1 MFGFRLPG
9 AAALL
14 IAAAFLVTALL
25 LLGLY
30 FWSPRGTL
38 RITAGPTGGIAQ
50 RFISAFVSVTT
61 KLHPNIRF
69 ETVPVAD
76 LEASSTAM
84 EDGRVDIALVRS
96 DVKPPVNGQT
106 LVILRRDVVAIVLPA
121 KSPIKNIT
129 NLLNKAI
136 GVPAGPLQ
144 DYDSRALDTIL
155 GYYNISPASVKR
167 EFLPVSEIGAA
178 IQHHKIVA
186 ALAVGPI
193 RPGNVVDVVA
203 SIAKATKG
211 APKIL
216 EIDEGD
222 AIAKQFPGFESIEIP
237 EGAFRGHPPTPD
249 DTVKGLAVS
258 YRFVVPLRMLNIVA
272 AAIARSIIKT
282 KSNLMA
288 VTPQANQIE
297 APDTDNENPLLPV
310 HPGVAAYLTNGDQSF
325 FDQLQQ
331 YFYVVGIPLSVGASL
346 AALFTGHWRSRK
358 LEEDQRQIFRLLV
371 IADEAARAGLSEL
384 EKLEVEFRM
393 IVASLV
399 NKLAAGQGSADQ
411 LPLSLAVEHARHSI
425 EGRRMLL
432 SGSTA
437 RIAESSDAALNDLL
451 PASGQPI

>member
-1 MFGFRLPG
+1 
-9 AAALL
+9 
-14 IAAAFLVTALL
+14 
-25 LLGLY
+25 
-30 FWSPRGTL
+30 
-38 RITAGPTGGIAQ
+38 
-50 RFISAFVSVTT
+50 
-61 KLHPNIRF
+61 
-69 ETVPVAD
+69 
-76 LEASSTAM
+76 
-84 EDGRVDIALVRS
+84 
-96 DVKPPVNGQT
+96 
-106 LVILRRDVVAIVLPA
+106 
-121 KSPIKNIT
+121 
-129 NLLNKAI
+129 
-136 GVPAGPLQ
+136 
-144 DYDSRALDTIL
+144 
-155 GYYNISPASVKR
+155 
-167 EFLPVSEIGAA
+167 
-178 IQHHKIVA
+178 
-186 ALAVGPI
+186 
-193 RPGNVVDVVA
+193 
-203 SIAKATKG
+203 
-211 APKIL
+211 L

-425 EGRRMLL
+425 EGR

>member
-1 MFGFRLPG
+1 MFGFRLPR

-14 IAAAFLVTALL
+14 IAAAFLIIALL

-30 FWSPRGTL
+30 LWSPRATL
-38 RITAGPTGGIAQ
+38 RITTGPTGGIAQ

-237 EGAFRGHPPTPD
+237 IR
-249 DTVKGLAVS
+249 
-258 YRFVVPLRMLNIVA
+258 
-272 AAIARSIIKT
+272 
-282 KSNLMA
+282 
-288 VTPQANQIE
+288 
-297 APDTDNENPLLPV
+297 
-310 HPGVAAYLTNGDQSF
+310 
-325 FDQLQQ
+325 
-331 YFYVVGIPLSVGASL
+331 
-346 AALFTGHWRSRK
+346 
-358 LEEDQRQIFRLLV
+358 QRR
-371 IADEAARAGLSEL
+371 
-384 EKLEVEFRM
+384 
-393 IVASLV
+393 
-399 NKLAAGQGSADQ
+399 
-411 LPLSLAVEHARHSI
+411 
-425 EGRRMLL
+425 
-432 SGSTA
+432 TA
-437 RIAESSDAALNDLL
+437 R
-451 PASGQPI
+451 